1 MQYAIRSLST
11 MFEQDRFLVR
21 LQQYVLRESAIVA
34 CFLSGSYGRRQEDA
48 YSDLDVA
55 FVFTNEGRCELAW
68 QQRREMVTQAMPYV
82 PVRSFD
88 GDHVRP
94 FFHIALYSNGAKVD
108 YRYEV
113 MAHMQPNPWDKD
125 LRILKD
131 TPEKWAEQYQYS
143 CAQTYHTMPRL
154 TAAELTDL
162 DNRFWVMFWD
172 VFRQVLR
179 GDADKPFAIYVQMLH
194 FALPPLLNVLPPE
207 EPARRAVQQ
216 AFFSPDTKA
225 TAKQMG
231 TLLEGY
237 LAARSAVF
245 QRLNLDFMANH
256 SFESAIQKLVE
267 RHT

>member
-1 MQYAIRSLST
+1 

-21 LQQYVLRESAIVA
+21 LQQYVLHEAAVA
-34 CFLSGSYGRRQEDA
+34 VCFLAGSYGRRQEDP

-55 FVFTNEGRCELAW
+55 FVFSSEDQRHTAW
-68 QQRREMVTQAMPYV
+68 AQRREMVNQAMPYV

-88 GDHVRP
+88 AEHVRP

-113 MAHMQPNPWDKD
+113 MAQMPPNPWDRD

-131 TPEKWAEQYQYS
+131 TPEKWGEQYQQT
-143 CAQTYHTMPRL
+143 CAQTYHTLPRL
-154 TAAELTDL
+154 TTADLTEL

-179 GDADKPFAIYVQMLH
+179 GDHDKPFEIYLQLLH
-194 FALPPLLNVLPPE
+194 FSLPPLLRVLPPE
-207 EPARRAVQQ
+207 EPARRGLQQ

-225 TAKQMG
+225 TASKMAQ
-231 TLLEGY
+231 LLDSY
-237 LAARSAVF
+237 LAARSAVI
-245 QRLNLDFMANH
+245 QRLNLDFVANH
-256 SFESAIQKLVE
+256 SFESAIQKLVQ
-267 RHT
+267 RHAE

>member
-1 MQYAIRSLST
+1 

-21 LQQYVLRESAIVA
+21 LQQYVLHQSAIAV
-34 CFLSGSYGRRQEDA
+34 CFLSGSYGRRQEDP

-55 FVFTNEGRCELAW
+55 FVFTDDARRDMIW
-68 QQRREMVTQAMPYV
+68 RQRHEVINQAMPYV
-82 PVRSFD
+82 PARSFD
-88 GDHVRP
+88 ATHVRP

-113 MAHMQPNPWDKD
+113 MAQMSPNPWDRD

-131 TPEKWAEQYQYS
+131 TPEKWSEAYQYA

-154 TAAELTDL
+154 TTAELTDL

-179 GDADKPFAIYVQMLH
+179 GDHDKPFEIYVQLLH
-194 FALPPLLNVLPPE
+194 FSLPPLLQVLPPE
-207 EPARRAVQQ
+207 DPARRRVQQ
-216 AFFSPDTKA
+216 AFFSADTQA
-225 TAKQMG
+225 TARHMAQ
-231 TLLEGY
+231 LLQGY
-237 LAARSAVF
+237 VAVRSAVI